1 MRRVWLAGLCGL
13 LLTSSGCSGS
23 TGTGGVDGGTQPDGM
38 RDSGG
43 LPMGG
48 AAAGAGSAGASGA
61 SGASGAAGSAGA
73 SGQSSVEDA
82 SVADA
87 ANDAGPD
94 VEVVDPGAR
103 VFDRTILHEVSITV
117 APADL
122 PSLDQRTDTR
132 VPATLVF
139 DGVTLTQVGV
149 RNKGATSFQPVSQK
163 PGFSIK
169 LDEFVQGQK
178 LDGLKKLALNNTV
191 QDPTWCNEILT
202 YDTYRKAGL
211 PAPRVAHAVVS
222 LNGEPKG
229 IYTIIEPINAQ
240 FLARHY
246 GADFDQGNLYEG
258 PWDFTK
264 SVDEADLKDEVEE
277 MRSRDDLRALTDI
290 VLSEADATYPERL
303 ATVLD
308 VEQLILGYAIDVV
321 TVAWDGYAYD
331 AWNFYLY
338 DHPGDSRFVFLP
350 AGANWPYFRDAA
362 DAAPT
367 IDPMELPQ
375 LWGNSDPVG
384 FLAGERVRRIPVLHD
399 RYVELLIDVNHN
411 AFDVPALHAE
421 FDRLR
426 TVLHSTSRTDDAT
439 QRDLATFDDHVDMAY
454 DFVADRKAY
463 LLEQGY

>member
-1 MRRVWLAGLCGL
+1 M
-13 LLTSSGCSGS
+13 
-23 TGTGGVDGGTQPDGM
+23 
-38 RDSGG
+38 
-43 LPMGG
+43 
-48 AAAGAGSAGASGA
+48 
-61 SGASGAAGSAGA
+61 
-73 SGQSSVEDA
+73 SGQASIEDA
-82 SVADA
+82 SVVDA
-87 ANDAGPD
+87 ANGGAPSDA
-94 VEVVDPGAR
+94 EVIDPGVQ
-103 VFDRTILHEVSITV
+103 VFDRDVLHEVSIMV
-117 APADL
+117 APSDL
-122 PSLDQRTDTR
+122 PSLDERTDTR

-149 RNKGATSFQPVSQK
+149 RNKGATSFQPVAQK

-178 LDGLKKLALNNTV
+178 LNGLKKLVLNNTV

-211 PAPRVAHAVVS
+211 PAPRVAHAIVS

-229 IYTIIEPINAQ
+229 IYTISEAINAQ
-240 FLARHY
+240 FLAHHY
-246 GADFDQGNLYEG
+246 GAEFDQGNLYEG

-264 SVDEADLKDEVEE
+264 SVDEVDLKDEVEE
-277 MRSRDDLRALTDI
+277 MRSRDDLRALTDV
-290 VLSEADATYPERL
+290 VLSEADATYPDRL

-308 VEQLILGYAIDVV
+308 VDQFILGYAIDVV

-338 DHPGDSRFVFLP
+338 DHPGDNRFVFLP
-350 AGANWPYFRDAA
+350 SGANWPYFRDAA
-362 DAAPT
+362 GAAPT

-375 LWGNSDPVG
+375 LWGGSDPVG
-384 FLAGERVRRIPVLHD
+384 FLANERVRQIPVLHD
-399 RYVELLIDVNHN
+399 RYVEQLIDVNHN

-426 TVLHSTSRTDDAT
+426 TLLHSTTRTDDAT
-439 QRDLATFDDHVDMAY
+439 QRDLRTFDEHVEMAY

-463 LLEQGY
+463 LIEQGY